1 MFGSFGYFSYL
12 YYVIKDKNMKQTYVT
27 LPDSF
32 YKGLICK
39 VHVSLNGKKA
49 TKELK
54 VCMVKARSITFMEV
68 DKVNRQNI
76 FRKVD
81 RTDIVGFSPTAI
93 CEITVRD
100 GILPVKWESSWDSIG
115 KVSRMAAGSFQY
127 TPRPNYGSMA
137 TAAKGFSHD
146 VLAVSVSNRSTTNSA
161 AGFPMV

>member
-1 MFGSFGYFSYL
+1 MKKV
-12 YYVIKDKNMKQTYVT
+12 YVS

-54 VCMVKARSITFMEV
+54 VCAVKARSITFIEV

-115 KVSRMAAGSFQY
+115 QPSNSVQS
-127 TPRPNYGSMA
+127 YGRFA
-137 TAAKGFSHD
+137 TAARG
-146 VLAVSVSNRSTTNSA
+146 LASQRTKHFPVVIKAPMGSSIDALAANPSWKNSTTNSSS
-161 AGFPMV
+161 GFPMV

>member
-1 MFGSFGYFSYL
+1 
-12 YYVIKDKNMKQTYVT
+12 MKQTYVV

-39 VHVSLNGKKA
+39 VHVSLNGKTG

-115 KVSRMAAGSFQY
+115 QPS
-127 TPRPNYGSMA
+127 TPNYGRFA
-137 TAAKGFSHD
+137 TA
-146 VLAVSVSNRSTTNSA
+146 SNPGNYSQSLHRSTTYTN
-161 AGFPMV
+161 GFPMV

>member
-1 MFGSFGYFSYL
+1 
-12 YYVIKDKNMKQTYVT
+12 MKQTYVV

-54 VCMVKARSITFMEV
+54 VCIVKARSITFMEV

-115 KVSRMAAGSFQY
+115 QPSNSVKS
-127 TPRPNYGSMA
+127 YGRFA
-137 TAAKGFSHD
+137 TAASGGSVVIKRPMGSVMD
-146 VLAVSVSNRSTTNSA
+146 ALAVSVSTRSTTNSA